1 MVNRAIKYQRI
12 PFVVTVAGEV
22 VPSGAITVDINYK
35 TVSGI
40 LAISKDAA
48 RTAMDGLT
56 FEKFEI
62 NNQEIYPEG
71 FDVEILGF
79 GRDTNVNE
87 RFEKDVNEPGQ
98 NSSVDIK
105 VKDGSIVGQVYPYTV
120 FVVLKLSNPVQ

>member
-12 PFVVTVAGEV
+12 LFVIAAAGQV
-22 VPSGAITVDINYK
+22 VSSGAITVDINYK

-40 LAISKDAA
+40 LALSKDPA

-79 GRDTNVNE
+79 GRDTNVND

-98 NSSVDIK
+98 NSTVDIK
-105 VKDGSIVGQVYPYTV
+105 VKDGSIAGQVYPYTV
-120 FVVLKLSNPVQ
+120 LVYLKLSNPVQ